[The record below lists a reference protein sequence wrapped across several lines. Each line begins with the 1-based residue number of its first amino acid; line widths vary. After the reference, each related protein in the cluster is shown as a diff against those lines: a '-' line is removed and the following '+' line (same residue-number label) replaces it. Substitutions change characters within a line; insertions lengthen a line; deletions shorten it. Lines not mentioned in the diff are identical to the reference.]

1 MRNQLLMFDLFQRNF
16 NFKAVLF
23 THSRRITELAMK
35 LNVTVI
41 RNYQQ
46 NPFNMPYV
54 RDLYLQSF
62 HLYHSQFYGYINSD
76 IIVSPSIFSLLR
88 QVKKRMESKSIPRV
102 VGMKKICHL
111 GGDCRTGI

>member
-1 MRNQLLMFDLFQRNF
+1 MFDLFQRNF

-23 THSRRITELAMK
+23 TRSHRITELAMK

-62 HLYHSQFYGYINSD
+62 HLYNSD

-88 QVKKRMESKSIPRV
+88 QVKKKMESKSIPRV

-111 GGDCRTGI
+111 GGDFRTGI

>member
-1 MRNQLLMFDLFQRNF
+1 MFNLFQRNF

-41 RNYQQ
+41 RDYQR
-46 NPFNMPYV
+46 NPFHMPYV

-62 HLYHSQFYGYINSD
+62 HLYRSQFYGYINSD
-76 IIVSPSIFSLLR
+76 IILSPSIFSLLH

-102 VGMKKICHL
+102 VGVEKTCHV
-111 GGDCRTGI
+111 GGDCRTGL